1 MTSTQEDNTLTLL
14 AKNSQRWS
22 TTGRLAW
29 QALCQHPDFSRRPT
43 AQEPAMSRLEMLM
56 KADAPWIA
64 DAGLETV
71 MIFLE
76 GIDLPHFA
84 AFSLLD
90 TEAGRAALTR
100 YFDHFADLAKQARS
114 GLVLD
119 TATWRANMGWAEAMG
134 MDAAAIREA
143 NLRAVAFAR
152 TCRDR
157 LETDALPILIN
168 GVVGPAGDG
177 YRIDTAL
184 TAQEAEDVHGFQIET
199 LAKGGVDLISAVTM
213 TYPAQAIGI
222 ARAAQRHGLPHI
234 LSFTLE
240 TDGCLPNGQTLQ
252 AAIAEV
258 DAATGGSPLFYMV
271 NCAHPTHFMGVLGKD
286 WVNRIGGIRA
296 NASRMSHAELDVMT
310 ELDDGDPAEFGQLYR
325 DLGRLL
331 PNLRLIGGCCGSDHR
346 HVGAASAHFHH
357 HHAA

>member
-1 MTSTQEDNTLTLL
+1 
-14 AKNSQRWS
+14 
-22 TTGRLAW
+22 
-29 QALCQHPDFSRRPT
+29 
-43 AQEPAMSRLEMLM
+43 MSRLEKLL
-56 KADAPWIA
+56 KADTPWIA

-84 AFSLLD
+84 SFVLLD
-90 TEAGRAALTR
+90 SEAGRAALTR
-100 YFDHFADLAKQARS
+100 YFDHFADLASAAGT

-119 TATWRANMGWAEAMG
+119 TATWRANMGWAAAMG
-134 MDAAAIREA
+134 MDADAIRQA
-143 NLRAVAFAR
+143 NLQAVAFAR
-152 TCRDR
+152 DCRDR
-157 LETDALPILIN
+157 HETDALPILIN

-184 TAQEAEDVHGFQIET
+184 TAAEAEEVHDLQIKT
-199 LAKGGVDLISAVTM
+199 LASGAVDLISAVTM

-222 ARAAQRHGLPHI
+222 ARAARRHGLPHI

-240 TDGCLPNGQTLQ
+240 TDGCLPSGQTLQ

-271 NCAHPTHFMGVLGKD
+271 NCAHPTHFIGVLGKD
-286 WVNRIGGIRA
+286 WVRRIGGIRA
-296 NASRMSHAELDVMT
+296 NASRMSHAELDDMT
-310 ELDDGDPAEFGQLYR
+310 ELDDGDPVEFGRLYR
-325 DLGRLL
+325 NLGDLL

>member
-1 MTSTQEDNTLTLL
+1 MQLFPCELYQKSAGETASPETLFLSISGIQNKERPMSHFDTLMNTKT
-14 AKNSQRWS
+14 
-22 TTGRLAW
+22 
-29 QALCQHPDFSRRPT
+29 
-43 AQEPAMSRLEMLM
+43 
-56 KADAPWIA
+56 PWIA

-84 AFSLLD
+84 SFGLLD
-90 TEAGRAALTR
+90 SETGRAALTR
-100 YFDHFADLAKQARS
+100 YFDHFVRLADDAGT

-119 TATWRANMGWAEAMG
+119 TATWRANMGWAAAMG
-134 MDAAAIREA
+134 LDAVAIRDA
-143 NLRAVAFAR
+143 NLKAVAFAR
-152 TCRDR
+152 NFRDQ
-157 LETDALPILIN
+157 LDADGPPILIN

-184 TAQEAEDVHGFQIET
+184 TAKEAEDLHAFQIKA
-199 LAKGGVDLISAVTM
+199 LATGGVDLISAVTM

-222 ARAAQRHGLPHI
+222 ARAAAHHGLPHI

-240 TDGCLPNGQTLQ
+240 TDGRLPNGQTLQ
-252 AAIAEV
+252 SAIAEV
-258 DAATGGSPLFYMV
+258 DAATDSSPMFYMV
-271 NCAHPTHFMGVLGKD
+271 NCAHPTHFMGLLDGD

-310 ELDDGDPAEFGQLYR
+310 ELDDGDPDEFGRLYS
-325 DLGRLL
+325 DLGGLL

-357 HHAA
+357 HHV